1 LFGYADAELIGHK
14 IEILVPPRFRAKHP
28 GHRAGYFSGD
38 SSIRPMSAGLDFSII
53 RKDGTEFP
61 VGISLSPLQTPD
73 GTMSSARFAKYPSAK
88 E

>member
-1 LFGYADAELIGHK
+1 
-14 IEILVPPRFRAKHP
+14 
-28 GHRAGYFSGD
+28 
-38 SSIRPMSAGLDFSII
+38 MSAGLDFSII